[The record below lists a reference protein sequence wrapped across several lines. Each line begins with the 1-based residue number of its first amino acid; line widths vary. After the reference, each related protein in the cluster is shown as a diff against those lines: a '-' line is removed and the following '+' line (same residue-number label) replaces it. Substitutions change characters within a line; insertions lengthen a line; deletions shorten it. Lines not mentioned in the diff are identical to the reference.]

1 MGKLGR
7 RFSYWFSD
15 KKIKIFA
22 IVLIFG
28 LAFADFLAMNNL
40 FAELD
45 LSSKF
50 RLGHISS
57 ELLAESTIYSV
68 TFSLLLEGNPLFLGI
83 AASLLAD
90 KTKYKV
96 NDKANAIIG
105 FSISLVAL
113 IITFALVVV
122 LRIMLIQQK
131 GGVAAFRNGTFGGSD
146 DSNGGFIA
154 QIYLIVAPVLTSML
168 AFVASWT
175 AFRSEKIEKLE
186 RRLDKLHNKYLICQS
201 KFLDEIHRNDDARMV
216 LWRSLTDNEL
226 LPATL
231 NVFREQCFIKIQNK
245 LLENSKNSFSDQIGR
260 YNAEIASLLQS
271 YLVTLATNTTTTPRD
286 IENMKIGDI
295 IAEYD
300 AQKSV
305 NNDGEDAWDFS
316 ICGKALTE
324 RLEKILSNAVVVAQ
338 FKTTIKPYHMEGDY

>member
-1 MGKLGR
+1 MDKLGR

-22 IVLIFG
+22 FVLIAG
-28 LAFADFLAMNNL
+28 LAFADFLAMSNL

-45 LSSKF
+45 LSDKF
-50 RLGHISS
+50 RLGHFSS
-57 ELLAESTIYSV
+57 SLLSESVIYSV
-68 TFSLLLEGNPLFLGI
+68 TFSILLEGNPLFLGI

-113 IITFALVVV
+113 IITFALVIV

-131 GGVAAFRNGTFGGSD
+131 GGVTAFKNGTFGGSD
-146 DSNGGFIA
+146 DSNGSFIA

-175 AFRSEKIEKLE
+175 AFRSEQIEKLKH
-186 RRLDKLHNKYLICQS
+186 RLDKLHNKFLIRQS

-216 LWRSLTDNEL
+216 LWRSLTENDP
-226 LPATL
+226 LPMTL
-231 NVFREQCFIKIQNK
+231 NDFRENCFVRIQAK
-245 LLENSKNSFSDQIGR
+245 LLKNSTDAFPDQVRR
-260 YNAEIASLLQS
+260 YNAEITSLLQS
-271 YLVTLATNTTTTPRD
+271 FIVTLAANTTTTPRD
-286 IENMKIGDI
+286 IENMKIDDI
-295 IAEYD
+295 IKAYD
-300 AQKSV
+300 KQKQDS
-305 NNDGEDAWDFS
+305 NDKEDAWDYS
-316 ICGKALTE
+316 ICGDALTN
-324 RLEKILSNAVVVAQ
+324 RLKTILDNAVVVAQ